1 MDNRKPLGFFWVVSC
16 HSLGGRP
23 YLKFRSN
30 LAVQLKILL
39 DSRIVVSLCYVKQ
52 TLIECELLTALRSFK
67 YDLALSN
74 QSFTSL
80 KLSGFQIDSVLLETI
95 LIGSQFYSL
104 LNLIR
109 LFRLLSSI
117 STVFAVKWKWRMDGR
132 IFLSSQIFVDVLDVV
147 PILG

>member
-1 MDNRKPLGFFWVVSC
+1 M
-16 HSLGGRP
+16 
-23 YLKFRSN
+23 
-30 LAVQLKILL
+30 ILL
-39 DSRIVVSLCYVKQ
+39 DSRIVVSLCYVEQ

-67 YDLALSN
+67 YDLALFN

-117 STVFAVKWKWRMDGR
+117 STVFAVK
-132 IFLSSQIFVDVLDVV
+132 
-147 PILG
+147 